1 MGRAGRIV
9 VVVVVASALIVGVTA
24 FYVLGTRHGQDLAL
38 ERAVS
43 GILAAGAPT
52 RYDGLRVFL
61 CGTGSPL
68 PGRAQACV
76 AITAGK
82 SLYLVDSGAGSPAVM
97 QMHGQPMARLRAI
110 LLTHLHSDHITG
122 IPDMNLA
129 SWVMGRT
136 EPLRILG
143 PAGTDRVVRGY
154 NEVLALDRG
163 FRVAHHG
170 IHLLAPE
177 LGVMH
182 AETVEPGIVVEDNGL
197 VITAFAVNHE
207 PITPAYGY
215 RFDYRGRS
223 VVVSGD
229 TVVTDSLEAAARGAD
244 LLLHDVLSMRIVGT
258 MQAAATA
265 VGASRPAKIFS
276 DIPTYHAHA
285 VELGPLAERTGVR
298 MLAVYHFVPPPVN
311 YLMERIYRHD
321 LPGETVLTRDGTE
334 FKLPAE
340 STAIDVTHP

>member
-1 MGRAGRIV
+1 MGKPARLGV
-9 VVVVVASALIVGVTA
+9 VIVGLGLMVAVGAT
-24 FYVLGTRHGQDLAL
+24 YVLGTRHGQDLAL
-38 ERAVS
+38 ERAAR
-43 GILAAGAPT
+43 GIFASVVPAE
-52 RYDGLRVFL
+52 YDGLRVFL

-76 AITAGK
+76 AVTAGE
-82 SLYLVDSGAGSPAVM
+82 SLYLVDSGAGSPATM
-97 QMHGQPMARLRAI
+97 QMHGQPMAHLRAI
-110 LLTHLHSDHITG
+110 LLTHLHTDHITG

-129 SWVMGRT
+129 SWVVGRG

-143 PAGTDRVVRGY
+143 PVGVDRVVRGY

-170 IHLLAPE
+170 AELLAPE

-182 AETVEPGIVVEDNGL
+182 AETVEPGVVLEDNGL
-197 VITAFAVNHE
+197 TITAFVVNHE
-207 PITPAYGY
+207 PITPAFGY

-223 VVVSGD
+223 VVISGD

-244 LLLHDVLSMRIVGT
+244 LLLHDVLSKRIVRT
-258 MQAAATA
+258 LEAAAIKA
-265 VGASRPAKIFS
+265 GASRQAKIFA

-298 MLAVYHFVPPPVN
+298 MLGVYHFVPPPRN

-321 LPGETVLTRDGTE
+321 LPNGTVLTRDGTE

-340 STAIDVTHP
+340 STAIHVTGT

>member
-1 MGRAGRIV
+1 MGKAARIV
-9 VVVVVASALIVGVTA
+9 IVAVIGLVLVVGVA
-24 FYVLGTRHGQDLAL
+24 AYYVLGTRHGQDLAL
-38 ERAVS
+38 ERATA
-43 GILAAGAPT
+43 GIFASVVPAE
-52 RYDGLRVFL
+52 YDGLRVFL

-82 SLYLVDSGAGSPAVM
+82 SLYLVDSGAGSQATM
-97 QMHGQPMARLRAI
+97 QMHGQPMAHLRVL
-110 LLTHLHSDHITG
+110 LLTHLHTDHITG

-129 SWVMGRT
+129 SWVMGRN

-143 PAGTDRVVRGY
+143 PEGVDRVVRGY

-182 AETVEPGIVVEDNGL
+182 AETVEPGIVVEENEL
-197 VITAFAVNHE
+197 TITAFAVNHE

-229 TVVTDSLEAAARGAD
+229 TVVTDTLEAAARGVD

-258 MQAAATA
+258 MEAAATA

-285 VELGPLAERTGVR
+285 VQLGPLAERTGVR
-298 MLAVYHFVPPPVN
+298 MLAVYHFVPPPRN

-321 LPGETVLTRDGTE
+321 LPDGTVLTRDGTE
-334 FKLPAE
+334 FRLPAQ
-340 STAIDVTHP
+340 STAIHVAHP

>member
-1 MGRAGRIV
+1 MGKAVRIV
-9 VVVVVASALIVGVTA
+9 VAAVIGLALIAGLA
-24 FYVLGTRHGQDLAL
+24 AYYVLGTRHGQNLAL
-38 ERAVS
+38 ERATA
-43 GILAAGAPT
+43 GIAARAVPAE
-52 RYDGLRVFL
+52 YDGLRVFV
-61 CGTGSPL
+61 CGSGSPL

-76 AITAGK
+76 AVTAGA
-82 SLYLVDSGAGSPAVM
+82 SLYLVDSGAGSAAVM
-97 QMHGQPMARLRAI
+97 QLHGQPMGHLRAL

-129 SWVMGRT
+129 SWVRGRG
-136 EPLRILG
+136 EPMRILG
-143 PAGTDRVVRGY
+143 PAGVDRVVGGY

-182 AETVEPGIVVEDNGL
+182 AATVEPGIVVEENGL

-265 VGASRPAKIFS
+265 VGASRAAKIFS

-285 VELGPLAERTGVR
+285 VELGPLAARTGVR
-298 MLAVYHFVPPPVN
+298 MLAVYHFVPPPTN

-321 LPGETVLTRDGTE
+321 LPDGTVLTRDGTE
-334 FKLPAE
+334 FKLPAG
-340 STAIDVTHP
+340 STAIHVTHP